1 MAHPQ
6 RKRLLLVKGSFEHFG
21 GGERDLINNL
31 SAWSKFFDI
40 SVATLHPNQEL
51 IEKLNEM
58 KIPLFSPIKNWSYS
72 RGAFSEIFALSS
84 KRASKS
90 WYSMLS
96 LTKQGPGLNTL
107 FSNIDAVNIT
117 TGMASLEIIP
127 FIPKNIPIHTY
138 MHEPNRG
145 LHSNDLHYDIDGT
158 PKQNLKFT
166 NLLLSKQRKI
176 DEKLVRLANTRGP
189 ISGNSKNTSNRIKQ
203 VYDIDSHFLYPSIN
217 LELWPIKATK
227 DEDWPSVKNE
237 FNLSKNNYV
246 ITIGHAIYA
255 KGLWK
260 TIEKL
265 KDSDLEL
272 VQIGGGVTEKH
283 HEHAQIN
290 NVKLKPL
297 PRVPQH
303 TIRCLMRNAR
313 AMISNAINEPFGLT
327 PPESYFVD
335 CPVVVSNQGGFK
347 ETVVDGVTGRL
358 LEEDDDWIQAINQA
372 NENRKKWSEQGR
384 KHVESIDLSPETQ
397 ARKVFDLLS
406 EYFEEE

>member
-1 MAHPQ
+1 MAKIQ
-6 RKRLLLVKGSFEHFG
+6 RKRLLIVKGSFEHFG

-51 IEKLNEM
+51 ITKLDEM

-72 RGAFSEIFALSS
+72 RGVLSEIFALSS
-84 KRASKS
+84 KKASRS

-127 FIPKNIPIHTY
+127 FIPTEIPIHTY

-145 LHSNDLHYDIDGT
+145 LHSNDLHYDIDGN
-158 PKQNLKFT
+158 PKQNLWFT
-166 NLLLSKQRKI
+166 NILLSKQRRI
-176 DEKLVRLANTRGP
+176 DEKLVHLANSRGP
-189 ISGNSKNTSNRIKQ
+189 ISGNSKNTASRIKE
-203 VYDIDSHFLYPSIN
+203 VYDIESEYLYPSIN
-217 LELWPIKATK
+217 PDLWPLEPSE
-227 DEDWPSVKNE
+227 DEDWESVQNE
-237 FNLSKNNYV
+237 FNLVKNSYV

-265 KDSDLEL
+265 GNSNLEL
-272 VQIGGGVTEKH
+272 IQIGGGVTKKH
-283 HEHAQIN
+283 HDHAEKN
-290 NVKLKPL
+290 NVKFKPL
-297 PRVPQH
+297 PRINQS
-303 TIRCLMRNAR
+303 TIRVLMRNAK
-313 AMISNAINEPFGLT
+313 ALVSNAINEPFGLT
-327 PPESYFVD
+327 PPEAYFVN
-335 CPVVVSNQGGFK
+335 CPVVVSNQGGFR

-358 LEEDDDWIQAINQA
+358 LEEQDDWVAAIDQAHK
-372 NENRKKWSEQGR
+372 NREQWSIAGR
-384 KHVESIDLSPETQ
+384 KHITSLDLSPETQ
-397 ARKVFDLLS
+397 GKKVFDLLS
-406 EYFEEE
+406 EYFE

>member
-1 MAHPQ
+1 MARPQ
-6 RKRLLLVKGSFEHFG
+6 RKRLLLVKGSFENFG

-40 SVATLHPNQEL
+40 SVATLHPNEEL
-51 IEKLNEM
+51 MEKLDQLD
-58 KIPLFSPIKNWSYS
+58 IPLFSPIRNWSYS

-84 KRASKS
+84 KKASKS

-127 FIPKNIPIHTY
+127 FIPKKIPIHTY

-158 PKQNLKFT
+158 PKQNLRFT
-166 NLLLSKQRKI
+166 NFLLSKQRKI
-176 DEKLVRLANTRGP
+176 DEKLVQLANSRGP
-189 ISGNSKNTSNRIKQ
+189 ISGNSKNTCERIKQ
-203 VYDIDSHFLYPSIN
+203 VYGIDSDFLYPSIN
-217 LELWPIKATK
+217 LDLWPTEPSD
-227 DEDWPSVKNE
+227 DEDWESVKNK
-237 FNLSKNNYV
+237 FNLIENNYV

-265 KDSDLEL
+265 KNSELQL

-283 HEHAQIN
+283 HNHAKKN
-290 NVKLKPL
+290 NVELKPL
-297 PRVPQH
+297 PRIPQH
-303 TIRCLMRNAR
+303 TIRALMRNAR
-313 AMISNAINEPFGLT
+313 ALISNAINEPFGLT
-327 PPESYFVD
+327 PPEAYFVD
-335 CPVVVSNQGGFK
+335 CPVVVSNQGGFR

-358 LEEDDDWIQAINQA
+358 LEDDDDWIEAINLA
-372 NENRKKWSEQGR
+372 NKNRKLWSEQGR
-384 KHVESIDLSPETQ
+384 KHIESIDLSPETQ
-397 ARKVFDLLS
+397 GRKVFNLLS
-406 EYFEEE
+406 KYFED